1 MEIQGLNVE
10 EIAKEFGTPLYLYD
24 AGVIERQVKAFRSA
38 FPNIDLDVKYACKS
52 NTNLSILKKMLELGT
67 GLDTVSINEIKMGLM
82 VGFKPDKIVFTPNCV
97 DFSEIVEAVELGVR
111 INIENLPNLE
121 KFAEKYGDSIP
132 CFVRLNPQVHIQA
145 NSDKVDWW
153 HKQSKF
159 GISLDQL
166 PEVHRLIAEKG
177 LKVNGI
183 HIHSSSVIMT
193 PEVFLEGAKTV
204 FDIAKQFK
212 DLEFLDFGGGIKVEV
227 GDGSP
232 VIDLQELGAQFVPAF
247 QSFCK
252 EIGKPIQLWFEPG
265 RFLIAEAGMLLVTA
279 NVVKRNGNT
288 TFVGTD
294 SGFNQLIRPML
305 YDAHHE
311 ILNLSRGLTDGIG
324 KGLMHQTPTQKYTV
338 VGNICEIDNFAV
350 DRLIPE
356 VKEGDVLALMTA
368 GAYGFSMAST
378 YNSRVRPLEVIVENG
393 EARIIR
399 YRDSF
404 EDLIRSQEGLY

>member
-1 MEIQGLNVE
+1 MEVQGLNIE
-10 EIAKEFGTPLYLYD
+10 SIAKEFGTPVYLYD
-24 AGVIERQVKAFRSA
+24 AEIIERQVGAFKSA
-38 FPNIDLDVKYACKS
+38 FPNINLDIKYACKS

-82 VGFKPDKIVFTPNCV
+82 VGFAPDQIVFTPNCV
-97 DFSEIVEAVELGVR
+97 DFSEITEAVDLGVR

-121 KFAEKYGDSIP
+121 KFADKYGDSVP
-132 CFVRLNPQVHIQA
+132 CFVRLNPQVHSQA
-145 NSDKVDWW
+145 NSEKVDWW

-159 GISLDQL
+159 GIALDQL
-166 PEVHRLIAEKG
+166 PAVHRLIAEKG

-227 GDGSP
+227 GDGTP
-232 VIDLQELGAQFVPAF
+232 VIDLQELGAQFEPVF
-247 QSFCK
+247 QKFC
-252 EIGKPIQLWFEPG
+252 EELGKPIELWFEPG
-265 RFLIAEAGMLLVTA
+265 RFLIAEAGMLLVTT
-279 NVVKRNGNT
+279 NVVKRNGDT

-305 YDAHHE
+305 YDAYHE
-311 ILNLSRGLTDGIG
+311 ILNLSNQNG
-324 KGLMHQTPTQKYTV
+324 KPEKYTV
-338 VGNICEIDNFAV
+338 VGNICEIDNFAIH
-350 DRLIPE
+350 RMIPE
-356 VKEGDVLALMTA
+356 VREGDVLALMTA
-368 GAYGFSMAST
+368 GAYGFSMASN
-378 YNSRVRPLEVIVENG
+378 YNSRVRPMEVMVENG

-399 YRDSF
+399 NRDSF
-404 EDLIRSQEGLY
+404 EDLIGTQDGLWES

>member
-1 MEIQGLNVE
+1 MEVQGLNIE
-10 EIAKEFGTPLYLYD
+10 SIAKEYGTPLYLYD
-24 AGVIERQVKAFRSA
+24 ADVMKRQVEAFRSA

-52 NTNLSILKKMLELGT
+52 NTNLSIMKKMLELGT

-82 VGFKPDKIVFTPNCV
+82 VGFKPEQIVFTPNCV
-97 DFSEIVEAVELGVR
+97 DFSEIVEGVELGVR

-121 KFAEKYGDSIP
+121 KFAEKYGSTVP
-132 CFVRLNPQVHIQA
+132 CFVRLNPQVHSQA

-166 PEVHRLIAEKG
+166 PEVHRLIDEKD
-177 LKVNGI
+177 LNVNGI

-204 FDIAKQFK
+204 FDISKQFT

-227 GDGSP
+227 GDGAA
-232 VIDLQELGAQFVPAF
+232 VIDLQDLGKHFEPAF
-247 QSFCK
+247 QQFC
-252 EIGKPIQLWFEPG
+252 EEYGKPIQLWFEPG
-265 RFLIAEAGMLLVTA
+265 RFLIAESGILLVTA
-279 NVVKRNGNT
+279 NVVKRNGDT

-305 YDAHHE
+305 YDAYHE
-311 ILNLSRGLTDGIG
+311 ILNLSNPEG
-324 KGLMHQTPTQKYTV
+324 KPHKYTV

-350 DRLIPE
+350 DRMIPE
-356 VKEGDVLALMTA
+356 AKEGDVLAIMTA
-368 GAYGFSMAST
+368 GAYGYSMASN
-378 YNSRVRPLEVIVENG
+378 YNSRVRPMEVMVENG

-399 YRDSF
+399 KRDTF
-404 EDLIRSQEGLY
+404 EDLIRNQQGLYG